1 MDATVTW
8 KSGMNFDG
16 VAESGFHVNMD
27 TSVDNGGSDQGVRP
41 MELVLI
47 ALGGCTSMDVISIL
61 AKKRQEVTAFEIRLH
76 GDRAQEH
83 PHVYTDITLEY
94 VVTGHHVDPAAVARA
109 IELSETKY
117 CSVSAMLQKA
127 AKVTTKY
134 TIIEA

>member
-8 KSGMNFDG
+8 KDGMVFDG
-16 VAESGFHVNMD
+16 VANSGYHVTMD
-27 TSVDNGGSDQGVRP
+27 TNKEVGGSDSAVRP
-41 MELVLI
+41 MELILI
-47 ALGGCTSMDVISIL
+47 ALGGCTAMDVVPIL
-61 AKKRQEVTAFEIRLH
+61 AKKRQEVTAFEIRIH

-83 PHVYTDITLEY
+83 PHVYTEITLEY
-94 VVTGHHVDPAAVARA
+94 VVTGHNIDPAAVARA

-127 AKVTTKY
+127 AKVNTKY

>member
-1 MDATVTW
+1 
-8 KSGMNFDG
+8 
-16 VAESGFHVNMD
+16 
-27 TSVDNGGSDQGVRP
+27 
-41 MELVLI
+41 
-47 ALGGCTSMDVISIL
+47 MDVIPIL
-61 AKKRQEVTAFEIRLH
+61 AKKRQEVTAFEIRVH

-94 VVTGHHVDPAAVARA
+94 VVTGHHIDPAAVARA